1 MRLNMRFY
9 WLMIVLCALLK
20 GCDGFQNGATELSDG
35 IVASALPETHTNG
48 SVNQARGGGRRA
60 ENAAQI
66 EQSQLGC
73 RELRSTKYISDGQ
86 CTSLKA
92 VKELVCAGECLP
104 AHLLPNWI
112 GGGYWARR
120 DASEWR
126 CVNEHVR
133 TQRVKLWCR
142 DGSTRTYKVAAVT
155 SCTCKRYTR
164 QHNES
169 ELKPS
174 SQKAILKKRRIANA
188 KA

>member
-1 MRLNMRFY
+1 MVSLQWQGFVNFISDSGFSLQYHCSFY
-9 WLMIVLCALLK
+9 IFEDNCL
-20 GCDGFQNGATELSDG
+20 FFT
-35 IVASALPETHTNG
+35 
-48 SVNQARGGGRRA
+48 
-60 ENAAQI
+60 

-92 VKELVCAGECLP
+92 VNELVCAGECLP

-120 DASEWR
+120 DVSEWR

-142 DGSTRTYKVAAVT
+142 DGSTRTYKIAAVT

-174 SQKAILKKRRIANA
+174 SKKYTLKKSRGANTEA
-188 KA
+188 